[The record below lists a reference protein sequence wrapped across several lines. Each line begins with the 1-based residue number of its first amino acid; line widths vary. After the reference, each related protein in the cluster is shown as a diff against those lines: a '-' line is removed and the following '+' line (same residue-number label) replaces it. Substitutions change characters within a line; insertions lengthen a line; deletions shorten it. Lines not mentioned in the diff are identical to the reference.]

1 MILYVIMAFAGLLLG
16 LLLSRDPEAIL
27 LPRLRGLWLLLP
39 IVVLAYLPAILN
51 RQAPELI
58 WTADR
63 QLLLASIGLKQSLI
77 IFLLVINLL
86 PPFKL
91 PRPLW
96 RLSRQLDNRLSLLLA
111 SKRGPA
117 RPVAQR
123 VEPVKPE
130 RLATG
135 WWHRL
140 PIFALL
146 IVVALQTAVLLQ
158 NNGYMPLTADYL
170 EQIDNPA
177 LLVGIRNGALQLYR
191 LVNENTVLPELALQY
206 RIPWLEG
213 ILPNAF
219 PYYGLADLIG
229 SVCLGLCLFTQF
241 IGKKQQKKEKST
253 VAAQVATQ

>member
-1 MILYVIMAFAGLLLG
+1 VILYVIMAFAGLLLG
-16 LLLSRDPEAIL
+16 LLLSRADGEAIL

-39 IVVLAYLPAILN
+39 IVALAYLPSMLN

-58 WTADR
+58 WAADR

-77 IFLLVINLL
+77 IFFLVINLL

-91 PRPLW
+91 PRPLL
-96 RLSRQLDNRLSLLLA
+96 RLSRQLGNQLSLLLA

-123 VEPVKPE
+123 VEPMKPE
-130 RLATG
+130 RLVTY

-140 PIFALL
+140 PMFALL
-146 IVVALQTAVLLQ
+146 LVVALQTAVLLQ

-177 LLVGIRNGALQLYR
+177 LLVGVRNGALQLYH

-206 RIPWLEG
+206 RFPWLEG

-229 SVCLGLCLFTQF
+229 SVCLGVCMFTQF
-241 IGKKQQKKEKST
+241 FGKKQQKKEKAST
-253 VAAQVATQ
+253 AAQATA